1 MATFFIYRLDLFEA
15 EQQTISKVESS
26 SANAETMQA
35 ISSSRAKDDRHL
47 ILEQEM
53 ENHYPK
59 YETGKDKDI
68 PQWAV
73 YARHGQVTLL
83 TWNEERVRK
92 TQEGKITDGT
102 VTDHPGTYIVI
113 DNRPNMAQIAIEG
126 TSADKADTIR
136 DRLET
141 MLRTLLKM
149 ENIDTKIRARVQ
161 EQNLWDIVEERIR
174 NGDSVKNVIFY
185 FPKDLG
191 DADKE
196 LAQDIYSMLETAN
209 RIGQSCNAYENLF
222 SITAARGKTIEF
234 EQTKRDIAQ
243 LVRFCC
249 AHGYDI
255 HVRFKR
261 NNYLYRS
268 AGKRQPHVAVDID
281 KSVTDDFISAFT
293 THDNHSSATHF
304 ALIDRMDDIYNYT
317 ADCTNETSAPTKR
330 KKRH

>member
-15 EQQTISKVESS
+15 KQQALSKVESS
-26 SANAETMQA
+26 SANVETMQA
-35 ISSSRAKDDRHL
+35 ISASRPKEDRHL
-47 ILEQEM
+47 ILEREM

-59 YETGKDKDI
+59 YETGKDI

-73 YARHGQVTLL
+73 HARHSKVTLL
-83 TWNEERVRK
+83 TWNGERVRK

-136 DRLET
+136 DRLQT
-141 MLRTLLKM
+141 MLHTLLKT
-149 ENIDTKIRARVQ
+149 ENIDTKIRARVL

-174 NGDSVKNVIFY
+174 NGDCVKNVIFY
-185 FPKDLG
+185 FPKDLQG
-191 DADKE
+191 ADKE

-222 SITAARGKTIEF
+222 TITAARGKAIEF

-261 NNYLYRS
+261 NKYLYRS
-268 AGKRQPHVAVDID
+268 AGKKQPHVTVDID
-281 KSVTDDFISAFT
+281 KSVTNDFISAFT
-293 THDNHSSATHF
+293 THGDNSSATHF
-304 ALIDRMDDIYNYT
+304 ALIDQMDDIYNHT
-317 ADCTNETSAPTKR
+317 ANCANETSAPTKR
-330 KKRH
+330 KKRY